1 MQNLF
6 LHETKQSFPDL
17 WIPLDNIRVVKIYIF
32 LSFEEC
38 GSRLRVSNTSEY
50 ISTPFYPEFPEV
62 TLLCSWNVSADH
74 DYTLTIKEVHKT
86 NFSTNSSD
94 QDYLMVNDIKYLL
107 SNVTRGMKRSF
118 SGKDTLRIVMRVRK
132 TSVLT
137 EIRPIH
143 GQCCF

>member
-1 MQNLF
+1 MQKLFCMKQNMLF
-6 LHETKQSFPDL
+6 LICGQL
-17 WIPLDNIRVVKIYIF
+17 LLDNIRVVKIYNYMF

-38 GSRLRVSNTSEY
+38 GSRLRVSNTTEY

-62 TLLCSWNVSADH
+62 THLCSWIVSSDH

-86 NFSTNSSD
+86 NFSTNSRD

-143 GQCCF
+143 G

>member
-1 MQNLF
+1 M
-6 LHETKQSFPDL
+6 
-17 WIPLDNIRVVKIYIF
+17 F

-38 GSRLRVSNTSEY
+38 GSRLRVSNTTEY

-62 TLLCSWNVSADH
+62 THLCSWIVSSDH

-86 NFSTNSSD
+86 IFSTNSRD

-107 SNVTRGMKRSF
+107 SNVTRGMKLSF
-118 SGKDTLRIVMRVRK
+118 YGKNTLRIVMRVRK

-137 EIRPIH
+137 EIRPVN
-143 GQCCF
+143 G